1 MKFSFRIED
10 IELRSCG
17 EHLLVDGVEHNR
29 AEIVKWAND
38 TGKKEYC
45 WTVAYWNKHKEGY
58 DLEFVGARPFD
69 TNQEIFM
76 KLAKQGQ
83 QLLDDCLFNCA

>member
-10 IELRSCG
+10 LELRSCG

-38 TGKKEYC
+38 KDKKEFYTEQNFHIEYVIFSSIKKK
-45 WTVAYWNKHKEGY
+45 TVLLIRKRFNVVKSFAFS
-58 DLEFVGARPFD
+58 L
-69 TNQEIFM
+69 
-76 KLAKQGQ
+76 KL
-83 QLLDDCLFNCA
+83 

>member
-10 IELRSCG
+10 LELRSCG
-17 EHLLVDGVEHNR
+17 DHLLIEGVKHTR
-29 AEIVKWAND
+29 AEIIKWAKD
-38 TGKKEYC
+38 TEQKEYC
-45 WTVAYWNKHKEGY
+45 WTVAYWNRHKEGY
-58 DLEFVGARPFD
+58 DLQFIGNRPFD

-83 QLLDDCLFNCA
+83 QLLEDVFNYL

>member
-10 IELRSCG
+10 LELRSCG

-38 TGKKEYC
+38 TDKKECC
-45 WTVAYWNKHKEGY
+45 WTVAYWDKHKDGY
-58 DLEFVGARPFD
+58 DLKFIGNRPFD
-69 TNQEIFM
+69 TNQDIFM
-76 KLAKQGQ
+76 KLAKLGQ
-83 QLLDDCLFNCA
+83 QLLDDAFNCV